1 MLRRMTIFMITPRG
15 RMYIIEAAD
24 ENGSR
29 KPVGQYTTEEVA
41 LDRLRALQE
50 IAADISGRTS
60 NYHSVCDAD
69 GECVNSLAILTP

>member
-15 RMYIIEAAD
+15 RMYVIEAAD

-29 KPVGQYTTEEVA
+29 KPVGQYATEEVA

-50 IAADISGRTS
+50 IAADIERK
-60 NYHSVCDAD
+60 DIKL
-69 GECVNSLAILTP
+69 SLGLRR